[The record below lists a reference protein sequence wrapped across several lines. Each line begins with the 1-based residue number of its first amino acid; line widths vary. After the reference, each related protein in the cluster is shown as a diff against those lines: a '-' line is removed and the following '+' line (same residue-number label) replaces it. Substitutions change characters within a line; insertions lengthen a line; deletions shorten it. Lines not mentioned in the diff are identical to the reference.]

1 MGYYNSSV
9 FIIVILHGVTAMPSL
24 KRIVL
29 DVLKPHNPNALE
41 FASAIAGQHRDC
53 RIRLTVTEIDEK
65 TETTVIT
72 IEGEDIPYDAVVETI
87 TRLGG
92 SVHSID
98 EVEVQASGNAR
109 AVGT

>member
-1 MGYYNSSV
+1 MQKAVKLEVKQLYKIFGP
-9 FIIVILHGVTAMPSL
+9 HPKKAMKL
-24 KRIVL
+24 
-29 DVLKPHNPNALE
+29 LE
-41 FASAIAGQHRDC
+41 EGLEKDAIF
-53 RIRLTVTEIDEK
+53 EK

-72 IEGEDIPYDAVVETI
+72 IEGEDVPYDAVVETI